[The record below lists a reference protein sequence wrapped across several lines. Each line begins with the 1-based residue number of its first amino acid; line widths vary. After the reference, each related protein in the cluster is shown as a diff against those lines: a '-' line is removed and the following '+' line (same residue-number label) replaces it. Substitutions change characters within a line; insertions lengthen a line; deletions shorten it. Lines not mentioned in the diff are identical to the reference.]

1 MTRRKSRTRIIERL
15 EARYVLDST
24 VVFNEVMYHA
34 DQEDQ
39 VGEWIELHNQMAVD
53 MDLSNWSIGGGV
65 DFKFPDNVTVPGG
78 GFVIVAQ
85 NPDDIVASTDLV
97 FGPFSGRI
105 SNGGESLELR
115 NRGQR
120 LMDRLEFNDRNGWP
134 VAADGSGATLAKID
148 LQSGSADW
156 ANWNSSVLRGGTPG
170 KINFERVS
178 REPQTQLLVR
188 PNENWRLDDSG
199 ADQGIAWRENAFDD
213 SNWQVA
219 EAVIFAGQFDGIAPP
234 GEGGGTEGHS
244 IRLNNPSFEA
254 NTNGGVGYGPID
266 GWDVQGGTGINPA
279 RSGSD
284 PFIDNGA
291 VADNQQLAFIQVAGS
306 ISQTVD
312 ELVPGETHWLQ
323 FHYNA
328 RDCCGG
334 VTEVTVEFDGKTI
347 MPATLVEP
355 VGQDRPFY
363 FANVPFEPTA
373 STGTFSIKNVGSGG
387 DQSLLL
393 DAVNIVARSDDNAV
407 LANPSF
413 EASGAAVGQSLYLT
427 DRRISGWTYE
437 GDGQFGVTADDAE
450 LHDNSRIPE
459 GEAALF
465 LEGAGR
471 VRQFVS
477 NLTSGQRY
485 EVSIRFNARSAS
497 PAPALAVAVD
507 GSILD
512 QQVVS
517 AAGNDD
523 YHRMVVQFT
532 AAGSSAE
539 LDLVQLAEAEVA
551 PVLFLDSIHVRDVG
565 SPLVSE
571 VEANAPTYYFRTTF
585 DFTGTPSQT
594 ELAARTLIDDG
605 AIVYLNGHELFREN
619 MPTGEVNFQTTAS
632 TPVSDPALSDWLTVP
647 KDALKVGRNVLA
659 VEVHRDSA
667 NDTDMAFGME
677 LQATEVPFDPTLVPS
692 LVINEISGLGNDFSV
707 ELFNSGDRELQ
718 LKEFQLHVADQ
729 VIPLPNQTL
738 PPNEIWSSRLAGI
751 TVGMDDNLFLMHDE
765 RDIVVDAIDIR
776 ETPASRLPD
785 DADTWVNKTTTTFGA
800 TNEDQV
806 EDSIV
811 INEIMYHQVPRWGQP
826 DFVESNEEWIELFN
840 RSNQTVDLSGWRLDN
855 AVSFQFQPGT
865 LLDPSEFVV
874 IAKNESETKANH
886 PEARVLGSF
895 SGTLS
900 NDNERIIL
908 RDELDNVIDD
918 VHYFD
923 GGRWPSIA
931 DGGGA
936 SIELIDAWA
945 DNNVGEAWMASEI
958 MDNQWHEFSYT
969 ATGREPRSLTVP
981 RAFDE
986 LIVGLL
992 DDGEVLIDDLQV
1004 TEEPN
1009 EAPVELIANGDFES
1023 DLPGSSPDQWRILG
1037 NHHGTVAVDPD
1048 DPQNHVLH
1056 LRTTGSAEHMSN
1068 HAEITLA
1075 NGADISS
1082 SKTYEISYRAK
1093 WLSGS
1098 PQLNTRLY
1106 FNRAAKTTILQ
1117 TSNRNGSPG
1126 AENRVVQSNLG
1137 PTFYDLAHQPLVPT
1151 SDEPVTVSVAAW
1163 DRAGVADA
1171 ELHFSVDGEAF
1182 QTVAMSLADNGR
1194 FEATIP
1200 PQRRGDVVQFY
1211 VSAHDTLGAASQFP
1225 SDGSDSGAM
1234 YRVTNDSQTS
1244 DDVHSVQIIMTDEDA
1259 SFMHTSWN
1267 VMSND
1272 RLPATVIYN
1281 DSEVFYDVGVRLRAS
1296 GYGRRGPLVGFNVQ
1310 FDPAQLFRGVHQT
1323 IALDRGAVFSTNGQ
1337 VRGQP
1342 GASPHELLIYQTAH
1356 HAGGIA
1362 AMYDDVVRVNAPRA
1376 GNSGMALLKMARYSD
1391 VFLDSQFDNGSDGTL
1406 YKYELIYHATTT
1418 TNGQPDGIKNAP
1430 HAVLGTDIRN
1440 LGDDKEAYRLNWIIK
1455 NNRDRDDYDSIIQ
1468 LGQAFSNRGEALNAE
1483 TSAIMDLDQWMRTF
1497 ALLSL
1502 VGVADVYNMGLAH
1515 NLELFVL
1522 PEDGPDGGKVLAF
1535 PWDVD
1540 HGFFYPT
1547 NSPILGRGGSNLQRV
1562 INLPNNTRLFH
1573 KHLLDIVQ
1581 TAYNADYLSGWAK
1594 HYSAITGF
1602 DVEDFFVN
1610 YVSNRSEFVLNEL
1623 NRVAPKID
1631 FQITT
1636 NQGNPIQVDQ
1646 AGATIEGTGWID
1658 VHQVRYGGEILDVVW
1673 LDDEK
1678 WQVQVPLQPGENQVV
1693 LEALDFREQLVG
1705 TDAITVTTSIENR
1718 PLQDF
1723 LRVVEFMYNPPEP
1736 STSELSVN
1744 PNWDNDDFEFIE
1756 LLNISESISLDL
1768 GQLRFTSGPSEVLD
1782 LSSVNPGTL
1791 APGERVVLVN
1801 HLEAFQT
1808 RYSDQVRVVGQ
1819 YTGNLRNSG
1828 ERIRFEDTDGA
1839 AIVDFIYDDVAPWP
1853 TSADGEGFSLQLI
1866 DPVGTPPN
1874 DFDNAQRWRSGFVSG
1889 GTPGKQS
1896 RDPDFNQD
1904 GRLTADDIDAFCNA
1918 SANEPRFDLDGN
1930 GTVDDDDFS
1939 VLIEDIFQTSIGDA
1953 NLDGVFN
1960 SRDLVQIFQA
1970 GQYQDNNSRNSTW
1983 STGDWNCDR
1992 EFDTNDLVFAFQR
2005 GGYVAT

>member
-1 MTRRKSRTRIIERL
+1 MNRRKISQRFFERL
-15 EARYVLDST
+15 ETRYVLDST
-24 VVFNEVMYHA
+24 VVFNEVMYHPN
-34 DQEDQ
+34 EGDQ

-53 MDLSNWSIGGGV
+53 MDLSNWSIRGGV

-78 GFVIVAQ
+78 GFVVVAQ
-85 NPDDIVASTDLV
+85 NPDDIVASTDLI

-105 SNGGESLELR
+105 SNGGDNLELR
-115 NRGQR
+115 NRSQR
-120 LMDRLEFNDRNGWP
+120 LMDRLEYDDRDGWP

-148 LQSGSADW
+148 LQSGSADSS
-156 ANWNSSVLRGGTPG
+156 NWRSSVLLGGTPG
-170 KINFERVS
+170 KINFESVS

-199 ADQGIAWRENAFDD
+199 TDQGIAWREDAFDD
-213 SNWQVA
+213 SNWRVA
-219 EAVIFAGQFDGIAPP
+219 EAVIFSGEFDGIAPP
-234 GEGGGTEGHS
+234 GEEGGTEGQS
-244 IRLNNPSFEA
+244 IRLNNPSFET
-254 NTNGGVGYGPID
+254 NTNGGVGYGQID
-266 GWDVQGGTGINPA
+266 GWVVQGGTGINPA

-291 VADNQQLAFIQVAGS
+291 VPDNQQLAFIQVAGS
-306 ISQTVD
+306 ISQTVN

-334 VTEVTVEFDGKTI
+334 VTEMTVELDGNTI

-355 VGQDRPFY
+355 VGEDRPFF
-363 FANVPFEPTA
+363 FANVPFVPTA
-373 STGTFSIKNVGSGG
+373 STGTFSIKNVGHGG

-393 DAVNIVARSDDNAV
+393 DAINIVTRSDDNTV
-407 LANPSF
+407 LVNPSF
-413 EASGAAVGQSLYLT
+413 EASGATAGQSFYLT
-427 DRRISGWTYE
+427 DRRISGWTFE
-437 GDGQFGVTADDAE
+437 GDGQFGVTTDDDA
-450 LHDNSRIPE
+450 LHDNSQIPD

-471 VRQFVS
+471 ARQIVS

-485 EVSIRFNARSAS
+485 EISIRFNARSDA
-497 PAPALAVAVD
+497 PAPTLALTVD
-507 GSILD
+507 GSVLD

-517 AAGNDD
+517 AAGDDD
-523 YHRMVVQFT
+523 YHRMVAQFT
-532 AAGSSAE
+532 AAGSSAVLE
-539 LDLVQLAEAEVA
+539 LAQLADTEVA
-551 PVLFLDSIHVRDVG
+551 PVLFLDSVHMRDVG

-571 VEANAPTYYFRTTF
+571 VVANAPTYYFRTAF

-594 ELAARTLIDDG
+594 DLAVRTFIDDG
-605 AIVYLNGHELFREN
+605 AIVYLNGHELLREN
-619 MPTGEVNFQTTAS
+619 MPAGEINFQTMAS
-632 TPVSDPALSDWLTVP
+632 RPVSDPELSGWLPVP
-647 KDALKVGRNVLA
+647 QDALRAGRNILA
-659 VEVHRDSA
+659 VEVHRDSV
-667 NDTDMAFGME
+667 NDTDMAFGIE

-692 LVINEISGLGNDFSV
+692 LVINEISGVGNDFSV
-707 ELFNSGDRELQ
+707 ELFNPGPREVRLD
-718 LKEFQLHVADQ
+718 EFQLHVTDQ
-729 VIPLPNQTL
+729 AISLPNLTL
-738 PPNEIWSSRLAGI
+738 EPNEIWTSRLAGI
-751 TVGMDDNLFLMHDE
+751 TVGMDDNLFLMHGDRE
-765 RDIVVDAIDIR
+765 IVVDAIDIR
-776 ETPASRLPD
+776 ETPTSRLPQE
-785 DADTWVNKTTTTFGA
+785 AGTWVNRTTTTFGA
-800 TNEDQV
+800 SNEDRV

-811 INEIMYHQVPRWGQP
+811 INEIMYHQIPRYEQP
-826 DFVESNEEWIELFN
+826 EFADSNEEWIELFN
-840 RSNQTVDLSGWRLDN
+840 RSEQVVDLSGWRLDN
-855 AVSFQFQPGT
+855 AVKFRFPPGT
-865 LLDPSEFVV
+865 LLQPNEFVV

-886 PEARVLGSF
+886 PDARVVGSF
-895 SGTLS
+895 SGSLA
-900 NDNERIIL
+900 NDNELILL
-908 RDELDNVIDD
+908 RDELKNVVDK

-923 GGRWPSIA
+923 GGRWPSAA

-936 SIELIDAWA
+936 SIELIDAWS

-958 MDNQWHEFSYT
+958 KDNEWHEYRYT
-969 ATGREPRSLTVP
+969 ASGREPRSLSVP

-1004 TEEPN
+1004 TEEPD
-1009 EAPVELIANGDFES
+1009 EAAIELIANGDFES
-1023 DLPGSSPDQWRILG
+1023 DLPGRSPNQWRILG
-1037 NHHGTVAVDPD
+1037 NHHGTVTVDPD

-1056 LRTTGSAEHMSN
+1056 LSTTGSTEHMSN

-1106 FNRAAKTTILQ
+1106 FDRAAKTTILQ

-1126 AENRVVQSNLG
+1126 AKNRVASSNLG
-1137 PTFYDLAHQPLVPT
+1137 PTFYDLIHEPLVPT
-1151 SDEPVTVSVAAW
+1151 SDETVTVSVNAW

-1171 ELHFSVDGEAF
+1171 ELHFSVDGAAF
-1182 QTVAMSLADNGR
+1182 QTVVMTLKDTGR

-1200 PQRRGDVVQFY
+1200 PQGRGDVVQFY
-1211 VSAHDTLGAASQFP
+1211 VSAHDTLGAANQFP
-1225 SDGSDSGAM
+1225 ANGSDSGAM
-1234 YRVTNDSQTS
+1234 YRVTNDSPSQ
-1244 DDVHSVQIIMTDEDA
+1244 DDVHSVRIIMTDEDT
-1259 SFMHTSWN
+1259 SFLHTSWN

-1296 GYGRRGPLVGFNVQ
+1296 GYGRRGPLVGFNIQ

-1362 AMYDDVVRVNAPRA
+1362 AMYDDVVRVDAPRA

-1418 TNGQPDGIKNAP
+1418 IDGQPDGIKNAP

-1455 NNRDRDDYDSIIQ
+1455 NNRDRDDYDSIVQ
-1468 LGQAFSNRGEALNAE
+1468 LGQAFSNRGQTLNEETAE
-1483 TSAIMDLDQWMRTF
+1483 IMDLDQWMRTF

-1522 PEDGPDGGKVLAF
+1522 PEGGPDGGKVLAF

-1602 DVEDFFVN
+1602 DVEDFFVD
-1610 YVSNRSEFVLNEL
+1610 YVSNRSDFVLNEL
-1623 NRVAPKID
+1623 NRVAPRID
-1631 FQITT
+1631 FQIST

-1646 AGATIEGTGWID
+1646 AVATIEGTGWID
-1658 VHQVRYGGEILDVVW
+1658 VHQIRHDGEPLDVVW

-1678 WQVQVPLQPGENQVV
+1678 WQIQVPLAPGENQVV
-1693 LEALDFREQLVG
+1693 LEAFDFRERLVG
-1705 TDAITVTTSIENR
+1705 SDAITITTSIENR

-1723 LRVVEFMYNPPEP
+1723 LRIVELMYNPSEP

-1756 LLNISESISLDL
+1756 LLNISDTINLDL
-1768 GQLRFTSGPSEVLD
+1768 QHLRFTLGPSEVLD
-1782 LSSVNPGTL
+1782 LSNGNPGLL

-1808 RYSDQVRVVGQ
+1808 RYSEQVRVIGQ

-1828 ERIRFEDTDGA
+1828 ERLRLEDGNGT
-1839 AIVDFIYDDVAPWP
+1839 AIVDFTYDDVAPWP
-1853 TSADGEGFSLQLI
+1853 TSADGEGFSLELI
-1866 DPVGTPPN
+1866 DPMGTPSN
-1874 DFDNAQRWRSGFVSG
+1874 DLDNAQRWRSGFVLG
-1889 GTPGKQS
+1889 GTPGQDS
-1896 RDPDFNQD
+1896 PDPDFNQD
-1904 GRLTADDIDAFCNA
+1904 GRLTAEDIDAFCDA
-1918 SANEPRFDLDGN
+1918 SADEHRFDLDGN
-1930 GTVDDDDFS
+1930 GNVDDDDYL

-1953 NLDGVFN
+1953 NLDGIFN

-1970 GQYQDNNSRNSTW
+1970 GQYQDNHPRNSTW

-1992 EFDTNDLVFAFQR
+1992 EFDTGDLVFAFQR